1 MTHFL
6 KFLKKIPLL
15 DWLSLGVLALA
26 GYVLCRHL
34 SQISDLELGDE
45 AYYGYIANHFFPE
58 RPIRGD
64 WGPLY
69 SLWYLFLR
77 IFETDSVRLYFL
89 NMVVLSTLAP
99 LALYVGLRS
108 AGQSWWFALY
118 FSLVFAFS
126 PLNVPIGVKISVLIF
141 ILSMMMLFI
150 ARYKNLL
157 AADSL
162 ALLTVFATLFAYM
175 RPENI
180 LVAGAAV
187 VMGVGLR
194 LYQKQILSPIFF
206 SLIPLLVLVVCIGL
220 PVSDKATLTFQQDFS
235 ANYAIMYPEKVK
247 NLNGWI
253 DYDKIVQIAF
263 GQKVVSVPQALQI
276 NPMLYFEAHIL
287 ANHRGIVDNI
297 KTIILDLF
305 SPFAWIAAKIP
316 HKSKIA
322 LLLVLLFLAS
332 IDPRK
337 IRVSLAEVWQQTG
350 RALLFLMAILAGVA
364 FASYYSSGYKIRYW
378 VLCYA
383 FLPILIGAIW
393 QFWVLS
399 LRSFVVNDQ
408 LKKVLQTGA
417 GALFFGL
424 VFLFLTQQNDR
435 LAAINRPQTSVA
447 RVRYYQKL
455 VSSLSHN
462 REIVA
467 FDPPDQLGTHV
478 NWKCITWSDYKRDN
492 TFSRFVADKKIT
504 FLYFHKFARDYYST
518 DSSFRAFIE
527 KPPANFTKIY
537 NAPDDEYIF
546 VEEKHLAA
554 VK

>member
-1 MTHFL
+1 ML
-6 KFLKKIPLL
+6 
-15 DWLSLGVLALA
+15 LA
-26 GYVLCRHL
+26 GVVLCRHL

-69 SLWYLFLR
+69 SLWYLCLR
-77 IFETDSVRLYFL
+77 IFESDSVRLYFL
-89 NMVVLSTLAP
+89 NMLVLSSLAP

-108 AGQSWWFALY
+108 AGLRWWFALY
-118 FSLVFAFS
+118 FGLVFAFS
-126 PLNVPIGVKISVLIF
+126 PLNVPMGVKISVLIF
-141 ILSMMMLFI
+141 IMSMLMLFI

-162 ALLTVFATLFAYM
+162 ALLTVFATFFSYM

-180 LVAGAAV
+180 LVVGGSV
-187 VMGVGLR
+187 VVGVGLR
-194 LYQKQILSPIFF
+194 FYQKRTFLPIIY
-206 SLIPLLVLVVCIGL
+206 SLVPLLVLILSIGL

-263 GQKVVSVPQALQI
+263 GQKVVSVPAALKL
-276 NPMLYFEAHIL
+276 NPSLYFEAHIL

-297 KTIILDLF
+297 KTIFLDLF
-305 SPFAWIAAKIP
+305 TPLAPLAAQIP
-316 HKSKIA
+316 HKTKI
-322 LLLVLLFLAS
+322 LFLLGVLFILS

-337 IRVSLAEVWQQTG
+337 IKNSVVDVWTQFS
-350 RALLFLMAILAGVA
+350 RPLLLLLVILAGVA
-364 FASYYSSGYKIRYW
+364 AASYYSSGYKIRYW

-383 FLPILIGAIW
+383 FLPMLIGAFW

-399 LRSFVVNDQ
+399 SRALPAIISYQKILKTSACVVF
-408 LKKVLQTGA
+408 L
-417 GALFFGL
+417 GL
-424 VFLFLTQQNDR
+424 VGFFLKQKDDELG
-435 LAAINRPQTSVA
+435 AINRPQTSMA
-447 RVRYYQKL
+447 RIRYYQKL
-455 VSSLSHN
+455 VSGLSLN

-478 NWKCITWSDYKRDN
+478 NWTCITWSDYKRDN
-492 TFSRFVADKKIT
+492 TFPRFVADKKIT

-518 DSSFRAFIE
+518 DSSFRAFI
-527 KPPANFTKIY
+527 KTPPANFVKLY

-546 VEEKHLAA
+546 VERKHLAA
-554 VK
+554 AK